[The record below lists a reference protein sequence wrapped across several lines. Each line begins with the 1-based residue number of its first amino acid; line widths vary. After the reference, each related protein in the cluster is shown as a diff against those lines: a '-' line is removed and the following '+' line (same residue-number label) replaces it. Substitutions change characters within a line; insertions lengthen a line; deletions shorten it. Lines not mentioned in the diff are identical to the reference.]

1 MGMHFEDI
9 KFEYGL
15 STRGEYVWPQ
25 VPLNFK
31 QLKGMIGLEKMKIEI
46 QVMRQQLVIVAQKGG
61 LNKRCC
67 EMWIMKSS

>member
-9 KFEYGL
+9 KFEYRL

-61 LNKRCC
+61 LNKRWY
-67 EMWIMKSS
+67 EMWIM